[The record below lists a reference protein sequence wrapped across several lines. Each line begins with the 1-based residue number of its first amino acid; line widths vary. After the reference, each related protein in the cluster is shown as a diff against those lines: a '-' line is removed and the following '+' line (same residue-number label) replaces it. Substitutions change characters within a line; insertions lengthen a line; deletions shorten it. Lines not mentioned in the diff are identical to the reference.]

1 MKYNLINRK
10 SGKMFRK
17 AATREAA
24 RAIKRQHNFKHSIVR
39 IDTMQ
44 EVR

>member
-17 AATREAA
+17 APTREAA
-24 RAIKRQHNFKHSIVR
+24 RAIKRQHNFKHAILNTA
-39 IDTMQ
+39 TMQ

>member
-24 RAIKRQHNFKHSIVR
+24 RAIKRQHNFRHSILNVE
-39 IDTMQ
+39 TMQ
-44 EVR
+44 VVR

>member
-17 AATREAA
+17 APTREAA
-24 RAIKRQHNFKHSIVR
+24 RAIKRQHGYKHSILNTA
-39 IDTMQ
+39 TMQ
-44 EVR
+44 VVR

>member
-17 AATREAA
+17 APTREAA
-24 RAIKRQHNFKHSIVR
+24 RALKRAHGFKHSILNTT
-39 IDTMQ
+39 TMQ
-44 EVR
+44 VVR

>member
-24 RAIKRQHNFKHSIVR
+24 RAIKRANNFKHSIVR
-39 IDTMQ
+39 TDTMQ
-44 EVR
+44 VVR

>member
-10 SGKMFRK
+10 SGK
-17 AATREAA
+17 
-24 RAIKRQHNFKHSIVR
+24 IKRQHNFKHSIVR

-44 EVR
+44 VVR

>member
-1 MKYNLINRK
+1 MKYTLINRK

-24 RAIKRQHNFKHSIVR
+24 RAIKRAHNFKHSIVR
-39 IDTMQ
+39 MDTMQ
-44 EVR
+44 VVR